1 MYLRFNVESQHL
13 TRTDRSIV
21 VARSENYLKAKFDFS
36 PDWDGVTKTAVFTN
50 GGRVYNVILDND
62 ECFVPTEVIR
72 KGCFTV
78 SVFGGDLITADVIS
92 IRVEPSGYEIG
103 GSPEPPT
110 PEVYEQILGMF
121 DKFRGGEEGQVLSKS
136 SDEDL
141 EFEWVEQTGGGGGGT
156 TPRWGNIEGTLSNQ
170 TDLAEALAK
179 KQNAADAFDGN
190 YQNLTNKPELFS
202 GDYNDLTNKPALF
215 SGNYN
220 DLTNKPTIPAAVVAN
235 PALAGT
241 EPDLSGL
248 QIGDAKFKVPSGGS
262 AVDTVV
268 DFGIVR
274 TFCVVGDSYASGQ
287 IYKADLSNE
296 TVYALS
302 WGQVL
307 ARMCGNTCINAS
319 FGGAMCSTWLSNSE
333 RGLTYLKSQAAQDLY
348 LIQMGINDSRI
359 LGTEGLGDITDISSH
374 EDYHDYGNTFYGNY
388 GKIVAQ
394 IKEYAPNARIILM
407 TFAYQWNATETAYN
421 NAIKAIAN
429 YFEIPCID
437 VNTDSFYADNG
448 WWDNERIAN
457 HPVALGYSAMARV
470 NKKLIEQNMKNN
482 ASYWNTYGFASTP
495 TPVQKELSSISVSV
509 DPSSYSV
516 GDTLG
521 TVTVTAH
528 YSDNTTAD
536 VTSSATIDTSSV
548 NMSTAGTYPVSA
560 SYTEDGV
567 TKTASVNIVVGS
579 VAIPTTIVDAV
590 YDGSIESANSHCDDV
605 TTTVGS
611 HISTYAYALMDSDA
625 NGKTLMYNLTYDNG
639 IDESNGVGLSFEM
652 VSSPASSPSGDSHK
666 TLRPATLIAD
676 GQWHEIITKA
686 GLAMLG
692 ETGLNVRTGL
702 WSTAGATASFP
713 VTIDNVHIKIGYV

>member
-1 MYLRFNVESQHL
+1 MPDNNGVQYTNPPQSRNEAILESIIEG
-13 TRTDRSIV
+13 TEYTD
-21 VARSENYLKAKFDFS
+21 
-36 PDWDGVTKTAVFTN
+36 
-50 GGRVYNVILDND
+50 
-62 ECFVPTEVIR
+62 
-72 KGCFTV
+72 
-78 SVFGGDLITADVIS
+78 
-92 IRVEPSGYEIG
+92 
-103 GSPEPPT
+103 PP
-110 PEVYEQILGMF
+110 QSRI
-121 DKFRGGEEGQVLSKS
+121 
-136 SDEDL
+136 EDL
-141 EFEWVEQTGGGGGGT
+141 LLQIKEAGGTGGT
-156 TPRWGNIEGTLSNQ
+156 TVIANPTLSGTE
-170 TDLAEALAK
+170 TDLEGIQIGGTK
-179 KQNAADAFDGN
+179 YKIPEGGSG
-190 YQNLTNKPELFS
+190 TN
-202 GDYNDLTNKPALF
+202 
-215 SGNYN
+215 
-220 DLTNKPTIPAAVVAN
+220 VVAN
-235 PALAGT
+235 PTLAGT
-241 EPDLSGL
+241 EAELTGL
-248 QIGDAKFKVPSGGS
+248 QVGDTKYKIPSGGS

-268 DFGIVR
+268 DFGTVR

-333 RGLTYLKSQAAQDLY
+333 RGLAYLKSQSAQDLY

-359 LGTEGLGDITDISSH
+359 LGTNGLGDITDISSH

-482 ASYWNTYGFASTP
+482 ASYWDTYGFASTP

-509 DPSSYSV
+509 VPSSYSV

-536 VTSSATIDTSSV
+536 VTASAQVDTSDV
-548 NMSTAGTYPVSA
+548 DMSTAGTYTISA
-560 SYTEDGV
+560 NYTEDGV
-567 TKTASVNIVVGS
+567 TKTADTSITVGS
-579 VAIPTTIVDAV
+579 VVTPTVIVDGV
-590 YDGSIESANSHCDDV
+590 YDGTISSANGHCDDNTV
-605 TTTVGS
+605 TVGS
-611 HISTYAYALMDSDA
+611 KISTYVYANMDSAVD
-625 NGKTLMYNLTYDNG
+625 GKGLMYKLTSDG
-639 IDESNGVGLSFEM
+639 GLDEAKGVGFSFEI
-652 VSSPASSPSGDSHK
+652 VSSPAGGVPSNKDLK
-666 TLRPATLIAD
+666 TTRPGALTAD
-676 GQWHEIITKA
+676 GQWHNIVNQNNTQMVGENGKA
-686 GLAMLG
+686 IRA
-692 ETGLNVRTGL
+692 GL
-702 WSTAGATASFP
+702 WSTSDSTATFP
-713 VTIDNVHIKIGYV
+713 VTIDNVHIQIGYV